1 MIVVSSTWRGCDIV
15 GGPIGVGDNAADGG
29 RSEMEERPQTPTNQ
43 ILSLVREFVR
53 REVAP
58 QAAAHDRDDT
68 YPHELVEQMRELGL
82 FGIAVPEEYGG
93 LGLDHTTFAMIFEE
107 LSKGWMSI
115 TGILGTHS
123 VMAYVLSHFGTE
135 EQKRRWLPRMAS
147 GEMRG
152 ALGLTEPN
160 AGSDVAAIQTVASR
174 DGDEYEVN
182 GRKLFITNGRN
193 CHAALVMVKTDPEA
207 TPAHRGI
214 SALVVEKG
222 PGFTVGPDM
231 EKLGY
236 RSVDTCELIFDNCRV
251 PATNLVG
258 MEEGRG
264 FRQVL
269 EALEAGRINI
279 AARAVGVATA
289 AFEEAIRYTQRRE
302 TFGKPIAQHQAIQT
316 MLADMATKI
325 HAARLLTYDAAAKKD
340 RGERCDEEAGMAK
353 LFASEMCGEV
363 TLDAMRIH
371 GGYGYIKDLPLERY
385 YRDAPL
391 MIIGEGTNE
400 IQKLIIARSLLRRYA
415 V

>member
-1 MIVVSSTWRGCDIV
+1 MVENGE
-15 GGPIGVGDNAADGG
+15 NA
-29 RSEMEERPQTPTNQ
+29 REQ
-43 ILSLVREFVR
+43 ILALVREFVR

-58 QAAAHDRDDT
+58 QAAAHDRDDS
-68 YPHELVEQMRELGL
+68 YPTELVDKMQELGL

-115 TGILGTHS
+115 TGVLGTHS

-135 EQKRRWLPRMAS
+135 EQKRRWLPGMAS
-147 GEMRG
+147 GEIRG
-152 ALGLTEPN
+152 ALAMTEPN
-160 AGSDVAAIQTVASR
+160 AGSDVAAIETVAIR
-174 DGDEYEVN
+174 EGDEYVVN

-193 CHAALVMVKTDPEA
+193 CHAALVMVKTDMDVR
-207 TPAHRGI
+207 PAHRGI

-236 RSVDTCELIFDNCRV
+236 RGVDTCELIFDDCRV
-251 PATNLVG
+251 PTENLVG
-258 MEEGRG
+258 IGEGRG

-269 EALEAGRINI
+269 AALEAGRINI

-289 AFEEAIRYTQRRE
+289 AFEEAIRYAQRRH

-325 HAARLLTYDAAAKKD
+325 RAARLLTYDAAARKD
-340 RGERCDEEAGMAK
+340 RGERCDEEVGMAK
-353 LFASEMCGEV
+353 LYASEMCGQV

-400 IQKLIIARSLLRRYA
+400 IQRLIIARSLLRRYA

>member
-1 MIVVSSTWRGCDIV
+1 MAEKEEDVRG
-15 GGPIGVGDNAADGG
+15 
-29 RSEMEERPQTPTNQ
+29 Q
-43 ILSLVREFVR
+43 ILAVVREFAR
-53 REVAP
+53 RDVTP
-58 QAAAHDRDDT
+58 QAAAHDRDDS
-68 YPHELVEQMRELGL
+68 YPHKLVEQMQELGL

-135 EQKRRWLPRMAS
+135 EQKRRWLPRMAR
-147 GEMRG
+147 GEIRG

-160 AGSDVAAIQTVASR
+160 AGSDVAAIETVAAH
-174 DGDEYEVN
+174 DGGEYVVN

-193 CHAALVMVKTDPEA
+193 CHAALIMAKTDPDA
-207 TPAHRGI
+207 APAHRGI

-222 PGFTVGPDM
+222 PGFTVGHDM

-236 RSVDTCELIFDNCRV
+236 RGVDTCELIFDNCRV

-279 AARAVGVATA
+279 SARAVGVATA
-289 AFEEAIRYTQRRE
+289 AFEEAIRYAQRRE
-302 TFGKPIAQHQAIQT
+302 TFGKPIAQHQAIQI
-316 MLADMATKI
+316 MLAEMATKI
-325 HAARLLTYDAAAKKD
+325 RAARLLTYDAAAKKD
-340 RGERCDEEAGMAK
+340 RGERCDEEVGMAK
-353 LFASEMCGEV
+353 LFASEMCGQV

>member
-1 MIVVSSTWRGCDIV
+1 MQ
-15 GGPIGVGDNAADGG
+15 
-29 RSEMEERPQTPTNQ
+29 ERPQTPTNQ
-43 ILSLVREFVR
+43 ILALVREFVR

-58 QAAAHDRDDT
+58 QAAVHDRDDT
-68 YPHELVEQMRELGL
+68 YPYELVEQMKELGL

-135 EQKRRWLPRMAS
+135 EQKRRWLPPMAR

-160 AGSDVAAIQTVASR
+160 AGSDVAAIQTAAVR
-174 DGDEYEVN
+174 DGEEYVVN

-193 CHAALVMVKTDPEA
+193 CNAALVMVKTDPGA

-222 PGFTVGPDM
+222 PGFKVGPDM

-236 RSVDTCELIFDNCRV
+236 RGVDTCELIFDNCRV

-289 AFEEAIRYTQRRE
+289 AFEEAIRYAQRRE
-302 TFGKPIAQHQAIQT
+302 TFGKPIAQHQAIQI

-325 HAARLLTYDAAAKKD
+325 RAARLLTYDAASKKD

-353 LFASEMCGEV
+353 LFASEMCGQV

-415 V
+415 I

>member
-1 MIVVSSTWRGCDIV
+1 
-15 GGPIGVGDNAADGG
+15 
-29 RSEMEERPQTPTNQ
+29 MEERPQTPTNQ

-58 QAAAHDRDDT
+58 QAAIHDRDDT
-68 YPHELVEQMRELGL
+68 YPHKLVGQMQELSL
-82 FGIAVPEEYGG
+82 FGIAVPEAYGG

-135 EQKRRWLPRMAS
+135 EQKRQWLPRMAT

-152 ALGLTEPN
+152 ALAMTEPN
-160 AGSDVAAIQTVASR
+160 AGSDVAAIQTVAVR
-174 DGDEYEVN
+174 DGDEYVVN

-193 CHAALVMVKTDPEA
+193 CHAALVMVKTDPDA
-207 TPAHRGI
+207 LPAHRGI

-236 RSVDTCELIFDNCRV
+236 RGVDTCELLFDNCRV
-251 PATNLVG
+251 PARNLVG
-258 MEEGRG
+258 MKEGQG
-264 FRQVL
+264 FRQVM
-269 EALEAGRINI
+269 AGLEAGRINI

-289 AFEEAIRYTQRRE
+289 AFEEAIRYAQRRR

-353 LFASEMCGEV
+353 LFASEVCGQV